1 MKIFLIIYLLG
12 VLFSIYTFFK
22 KFLLQQETITL
33 MEILSAFIWSIFSWG
48 MCFVLYIDNV
58 VVFTDKVGA
67 RLDKI
72 GDTVVWK
79 KKGKK

>member
-1 MKIFLIIYLLG
+1 MKVWLIIYLLG

-22 KFLLQQETITL
+22 RFLLHQETITL
-33 MEILSAFIWSIFSWG
+33 MEILSTFVWSFFSWG
-48 MCFVLYIDNV
+48 MVFVLYIDEV

-72 GDTVVWK
+72 GSTVIW